1 MLFRDPA
8 QVTTLQRL
16 EDKTIFGG
24 ESVVVPLAS
33 TVLLGGG
40 ALIMTA
46 NPIVA
51 GAIALLPIWMCLKN
65 VHSGMQRKVFQ
76 RRSGGCFAH
85 LLNEADLV
93 ALIRE
98 IGKDAVAAQL
108 CTAIEH
114 GQPLSKAAESLA
126 SQIIEKRPATTIA
139 EMLAELDALPLS
151 EDKLLEGD
159 SIEVPATAVVDG
171 FEESPASTATAQ
183 VVEPATQPQ
192 APTTGA
198 IVPMVMNEILKS
210 PFDCYAFIGSQRTCK
225 SYVVACTSRELAEQG
240 TNVFVVSFLGKDT
253 EDPHYWAHA
262 KRAVYCNLK
271 GKGREHYIESVAIAS
286 EIYDEF
292 INTPNS
298 VLVIDEYAFAGSK
311 YNTFPKVL
319 APLMGLFAG
328 GLAALSSGGKKDQ
341 QAIWTIMPQ
350 MVAGALQD
358 AAKGIKTS
366 KLCYLTI
373 APTMTVDWEGQA
385 IGFDDQLF
393 EAAKRNFPSLE
404 MPPEATIARCRQ
416 YGEKRIGFINGKW
429 MPVGTMPAIPKAT
442 GSSVATPVI
451 ASEDWDEDEEP
462 EAKIIPPIENP
473 ELLSLLIWLK
483 RSGRTTLTAE
493 SLRNSHWAKKA
504 EARSTARVQNIL
516 SSAVQAGLLLE
527 KADGE
532 FVVAV
537 KMDEIGEL
545 GEEVR

>member
-1 MLFRDPA
+1 MFFRDLVSQRP
-8 QVTTLQRL
+8 VTTVQRL

-40 ALIMTA
+40 ALILTA
-46 NPIVA
+46 NPVVA
-51 GAIALLPIWMCLKN
+51 GGIALLPIWMCLKN
-65 VHSGMQRKVFQ
+65 VHSGMQRKIFQ
-76 RRSGGCFAH
+76 KRSGGCFAH
-85 LLNEADLV
+85 LLGEADLV

-114 GQPLSKAAESLA
+114 GQPLSKAAENLA
-126 SQIIEKRPATTIA
+126 KHIIEKRPATTIA
-139 EMLAELDALPLS
+139 EMLAELDTKPLS
-151 EDKLLEGD
+151 EDELID
-159 SIEVPATAVVDG
+159 VPAETIVDG
-171 FEESPASTATAQ
+171 FEESPAIAVTAE
-183 VVEPATQPQ
+183 VVNSAGEPPQ
-192 APTTGA
+192 AAPASA

-210 PFDCYAFIGSQRTCK
+210 PFDCYAVIGSQRTCK
-225 SYVVACTSRELAEQG
+225 SYVIACTSRKLAEQG

-311 YNTFPKVL
+311 YNTFPKIL

-358 AAKGIKTS
+358 VAKGIKTS
-366 KLCYLTI
+366 KICYLTI

-385 IGFDDQLF
+385 IGFDEQLF
-393 EAAKRNFPSLE
+393 EAAKRNFPSLV
-404 MPPEATIARCRQ
+404 MPPEATISRCRQ

-429 MPVGTMPAIPKAT
+429 MPVGTMPTIPKST
-442 GSSVATPVI
+442 GSSVATPVT
-451 ASEDWDEDEEP
+451 AAEDWDEDEEP
-462 EAKIIPPIENP
+462 AAVIPPIENP

-504 EARSTARVQNIL
+504 DARSTARTQNIL
-516 SSAVQAGLLLE
+516 ACAVEAGLLVE
-527 KADGE
+527 KTAGE
-532 FVVAV
+532 FAVAV
-537 KMDEIGEL
+537 KLGEIGDL